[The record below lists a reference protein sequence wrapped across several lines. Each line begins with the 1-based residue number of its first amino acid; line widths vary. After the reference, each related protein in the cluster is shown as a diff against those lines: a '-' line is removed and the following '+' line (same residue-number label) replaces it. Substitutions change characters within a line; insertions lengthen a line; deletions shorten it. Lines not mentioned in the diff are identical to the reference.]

1 MKTLIAL
8 TLLGLSAG
16 ALAQTTAGGAN
27 NQSSSS
33 ATTNAQGNTQA
44 VNFNSSA
51 PSDVTS
57 RATVDSNSTQN
68 INNTGATTSVVD
80 YRGSYTVKN
89 VPSVSGPNLTTSND
103 TCMGSTSASA
113 NGAGVGLSFGTT
125 WTDEHCKRL
134 KMSRE
139 LWNKGM
145 KAASLAMDC
154 MDPQAQAALEM
165 TGSKCP
171 QSMTAEER
179 VSAFGPQASGSGAP
193 VAARPAAPVA
203 PVAAAPAPAPVAPV
217 AVAVPVA
224 VPVPQVQAPVPAPV
238 PVAVVPQPVAPAP
251 EPVAAIPVVAPA
263 PEQPVVTSP
272 VTAAPAVE
280 AAPLPA
286 PMEPAPAPVAAVP
299 EEEAMATAEPAPVAS
314 GAAAPVEV
322 AVQSE
327 GVVVRVTRR
336 LADPADTVE
345 AVAVAPQAARED
357 PQ

>member
-16 ALAQTTAGGAN
+16 ALAQTAGGAN
-27 NQSSSS
+27 NQSTSS

-51 PSDVTS
+51 PADVTTRS
-57 RATVDSNSTQN
+57 TLDSTQN

-113 NGAGVGLSFGTT
+113 NSAGIGLSFGTT

-171 QSMTAEER
+171 QSMTVEER

-193 VAARPAAPVA
+193 VAARPAAAVA
-203 PVAAAPAPAPVAPV
+203 PVAAAPAPAPVAV
-217 AVAVPVA
+217 A
-224 VPVPQVQAPVPAPV
+224 
-238 PVAVVPQPVAPAP
+238 VPQPVAPAA
-251 EPVAAIPVVAPA
+251 PVA
-263 PEQPVVTSP
+263 S
-272 VTAAPAVE
+272 
-280 AAPLPA
+280 
-286 PMEPAPAPVAAVP
+286 APAPVAAAP
-299 EEEAMATAEPAPVAS
+299 AEEAAAPAAEPAPV
-314 GAAAPVEV
+314 
-322 AVQSE
+322 
-327 GVVVRVTRR
+327 VVS
-336 LADPADTVE
+336 
-345 AVAVAPQAARED
+345 AVAPQPDILEARITRRLPADSADEVAAAPSD
-357 PQ
+357 AQ

>member
-16 ALAQTTAGGAN
+16 ALAQTAGGAN
-27 NQSSSS
+27 NQSTSS

-51 PSDVTS
+51 PADVTTRS
-57 RATVDSNSTQN
+57 TLDSTQN

-113 NGAGVGLSFGTT
+113 NSAGIGLSFGTT

-171 QSMTAEER
+171 QSMTVEER

-193 VAARPAAPVA
+193 VAARPAGPAAPVAVAPAPAPVPVAVAVPQPVAPVAPAAPVALAPAPAPAPVVAVQQPAAPATLVEAMPMATPAPQPAPAATVVPTAAPEVAPA
-203 PVAAAPAPAPVAPV
+203 PVAAAPAEEA
-217 AVAVPVA
+217 
-224 VPVPQVQAPVPAPV
+224 
-238 PVAVVPQPVAPAP
+238 
-251 EPVAAIPVVAPA
+251 
-263 PEQPVVTSP
+263 
-272 VTAAPAVE
+272 AAPA
-280 AAPLPA
+280 
-286 PMEPAPAPVAAVP
+286 
-299 EEEAMATAEPAPVAS
+299 AEPAPVMAN
-314 GAAAPVEV
+314 AVAPVALAPQPDILE
-322 AVQSE
+322 A
-327 GVVVRVTRR
+327 RITRR
-336 LADPADTVE
+336 LADSADEVAAAPAD
-345 AVAVAPQAARED
+345 AQ
-357 PQ
+357 

>member
-1 MKTLIAL
+1 MKKLIVL
-8 TLLGLSAG
+8 TLMGLSAG
-16 ALAQTTAGGAN
+16 AFAQTTAGGAN

-33 ATTNAQGNTQA
+33 ATTSAQGNTQA

-51 PSDVTS
+51 PAETRSTLS
-57 RATVDSNSTQN
+57 SNQN
-68 INNTGATTSVVD
+68 INNTGATTSTVD

-89 VPSVSGPNLTTSND
+89 VPSVNGPNLTTSND

-113 NGAGVGLSFGTT
+113 NGPGVGISFGTT

-171 QSMTAEER
+171 QSMTVEER

-224 VPVPQVQAPVPAPV
+224 VPVPQVQPAPAPAPV
-238 PVAVVPQPVAPAP
+238 AVMPQPVAPAS
-251 EPVAAIPVVAPA
+251 EAPVAAVPVVAPA
-263 PEQPVVTSP
+263 HEPPAIPSP
-272 VTAAPAVE
+272 VTAAPVLE
-280 AAPLPA
+280 TAPLPA
-286 PMEPAPAPVAAVP
+286 PMEPAPAPLAAAP
-299 EEEAMATAEPAPVAS
+299 EEEAMATAET
-314 GAAAPVEV
+314 APVEV
-322 AVQSE
+322 AAVPD
-327 GVVVRVTRR
+327 GAVARVTRR
-336 LADPADTVE
+336 LAEQADE
-345 AVAVAPQAARED
+345 VAIAPQAARD
-357 PQ
+357 DAQ